1 MQEEQVELDQ
11 EALAA
16 SVNCD
21 EETGNVLSPGLRSA
35 FSRPEYPNCW
45 KMKERWEL
53 PPTATSVSYGVQDC
67 EVQSRAPLVHPSLV
81 LCKGGKLLCEARIHM
96 TNRTSSKEKSKS
108 GR

>member
-1 MQEEQVELDQ
+1 M
-11 EALAA
+11 
-16 SVNCD
+16 
-21 EETGNVLSPGLRSA
+21 LSPGLRSA

-81 LCKGGKLLCEARIHM
+81 LCKGGKLLGEARIHT

>member
-1 MQEEQVELDQ
+1 MREEQVELDQ
-11 EALAA
+11 ESLAA
-16 SVNCD
+16 SVNFC
-21 EETGNVLSPGLRSA
+21 EETVNVPFPGLKFA

-81 LCKGGKLLCEARIHM
+81 PCKDEMLLYEARIR
-96 TNRTSSKEKSKS
+96 RTCKMSNKEKSKS